1 MRQTTVLIRSTIEEN
16 SRVRVYWR
24 WAVPSKSWSRA
35 RGFRAFSRVART
47 MTLTGASRANCSK
60 TSPRSM
66 GVASPESGYLQVQ
79 RQVSRNIGPPT
90 QGWGRGLRLGHH
102 RGPALRELPHRRS
115 LAEAVPGRGNRGADR
130 EETRPSLSFL
140 GRLSR

>member
-24 WAVPSKSWSRA
+24 WAVSSKSWSRT
-35 RGFRAFSRVART
+35 RGLRAFSRVART

-60 TSPRSM
+60 TSPRSIV
-66 GVASPESGYLQVQ
+66 VASLGSGYLQVQ

-90 QGWGRGLRLGHH
+90 QGCLLEVD
-102 RGPALRELPHRRS
+102 PTE
-115 LAEAVPGRGNRGADR
+115 LAEDQTVMDEVLSPR
-130 EETRPSLSFL
+130 ETPA
-140 GRLSR
+140 G